1 MNPRPHA
8 PKARALPSCATLRQ
22 ERSCPFFLV
31 RLSQARVV
39 LYRSARGLSTG
50 FLHFFARFSHLF
62 SSSVQIIRNICV
74 ICSFHISIFPS
85 VRFILLSFCT
95 FSAGFLS
102 TSMLLY
108 RLNPFSL
115 PLNLHKARHFCP
127 CKQFYAVLCSQKGIR
142 KFLCFFLCYHVK

>member
-22 ERSCPFFLV
+22 ERLCPFFLV

-74 ICSFHISIFPS
+74 IRSFCISIFPS

-95 FSAGFLS
+95 FSAEFLS
-102 TSMLLY
+102 ASMLFMQPESIL
-108 RLNPFSL
+108 RFRF
-115 PLNLHKARHFCP
+115 NLHKARHPCP
-127 CKQFYAVLCSQKGIR
+127 HEHFTPFPAR
-142 KFLCFFLCYHVK
+142 KRASGNSFAFSSAIM

>member
-22 ERSCPFFLV
+22 ERLCPFFLV

-39 LYRSARGLSTG
+39 LYRSVRGLSTG

-74 ICSFHISIFPS
+74 IRSFYISIFPS
-85 VRFILLSFCT
+85 VRFISLSFCT
-95 FSAGFLS
+95 FSAEFLPA
-102 TSMLLY
+102 SMLFMQPEPILRF
-108 RLNPFSL
+108 RLNWQ
-115 PLNLHKARHFCP
+115 KARPPCP
-127 CKQFYAVLCSQKGIR
+127 HEHFYAVPCS
-142 KFLCFFLCYHVK
+142 

>member
-31 RLSQARVV
+31 RLSQARDV

-62 SSSVQIIRNICV
+62 STSVQIIRNICI

-85 VRFILLSFCT
+85 VCFISLSFCT
-95 FSAGFLS
+95 FSAEFLPA
-102 TSMLLY
+102 SMLFMQAEPILRF
-108 RLNPFSL
+108 RLNL
-115 PLNLHKARHFCP
+115 QKARHSCP
-127 CKQFYAVLCSQKGIR
+127 HEHFYEFPVR
-142 KFLCFFLCYHVK
+142 KRASGNSFAFFSAIIK

>member
-62 SSSVQIIRNICV
+62 SSSVQIIRNICI

-85 VRFILLSFCT
+85 VLFILLSFCT

-102 TSMLLY
+102 ASMLLY

-115 PLNLHKARHFCP
+115 PLNFQKAGHSCP
-127 CKQFYAVLCSQKGIR
+127 LEHFYAVPCS
-142 KFLCFFLCYHVK
+142 

>member
-1 MNPRPHA
+1 M
-8 PKARALPSCATLRQ
+8 ALPEKMVGVKGFEPPTPCSQSTCATKLRYTPLGTIY
-22 ERSCPFFLV
+22 PFFLE

-39 LYRSARGLSTG
+39 LYRSERGLSTG

-102 TSMLLY
+102 ASMLLY

-127 CKQFYAVLCSQKGIR
+127 CKQFYAVFCS
-142 KFLCFFLCYHVK
+142 

>member
-39 LYRSARGLSTG
+39 LYRSVRGLSTG

-74 ICSFHISIFPS
+74 IRSFYISISSS

-95 FSAGFLS
+95 FSAEFLS
-102 TSMLLY
+102 ASMLFMQTEPILASVSICKKQDSPAH
-108 RLNPFSL
+108 LNIFTPF
-115 PLNLHKARHFCP
+115 PA
-127 CKQFYAVLCSQKGIR
+127 CKRASGNSFA
-142 KFLCFFLCYHVK
+142 FFSAIM